1 MQAFPSNPD
10 PVLMTQP
17 LTTAQTLAA
26 AANPHDFPSQHRKSE
41 SQKAEEDKETGR
53 KQQGGKVQ
61 LSTCTSPAQSTYH
74 VNTLQTDA

>member
-41 SQKAEEDKETGR
+41 SQNAEEDKET
-53 KQQGGKVQ
+53 
-61 LSTCTSPAQSTYH
+61 
-74 VNTLQTDA
+74 